1 MSFTNRLIHEK
12 SPYLLQHAHNPV
24 DWYPWGN
31 EAFELAQ
38 KEQKPVFLSIGYA
51 TCHWCHVMESES
63 FKNPDLAKLM
73 NETFINIKVDREEL
87 PQVDT
92 IYMEFSQALMSSA
105 GGWPLN
111 VILTPDLKP
120 FFAVTYLPPKTQRGL
135 MGLEEFIQQVKILWN
150 SEERI
155 KIVEQADKLIEIFQR
170 AAVHTT
176 GEDLPTESLLNSAVE
191 ALFELADPVNGG
203 VKGEP
208 KFPLGYQVQFF
219 LNFSRLHND
228 SRALFYSELT
238 LGMMARGGLYDHLG
252 GGFSRYCVDERWL
265 VPHFEKM
272 LYDNAILAMAYL
284 DAWRFTQKPFYKQI
298 VEETLNYVLR
308 DMSHSEGGFYSAED
322 ADSEGQEGLYYTWT
336 PDEVEEVLGKED
348 AALFCRCYGVTTK
361 GNFEGR
367 SILHLEIPLEEFKDD
382 IGLSLANARA
392 VLLEKRRAR
401 KRPFKDD
408 KILSG
413 WNGFM
418 IDALVRAAVAFENE
432 HYLEAALHA
441 AEFIY
446 ANLWSEGKLL
456 RRFREGE
463 ARFAANLDDYASM
476 IKAGITLFESG
487 LGTKWLAWAVE
498 MSDVLEREF
507 KAEKGAFFQTDGS
520 DQLLVRKCE
529 YYDGAEPSGNAV
541 HCENLL
547 RLYQLSGVEK
557 YLMQAEEILKAAKGH
572 IEAYPPGSCYHLIN
586 LQRYLDIKAQTLV
599 VALDDKNSLEKELK
613 KALSEEFNPHL
624 ALIWK
629 KNSDREIETLLPLLS
644 DKHPIGGQTA
654 VYLCK
659 QDHCEAPLISKEEII
674 KAIQRM

>member
-51 TCHWCHVMESES
+51 TCHWCHVMGSES
-63 FKNPDLAKLM
+63 FENPDLAKLM
-73 NETFINIKVDREEL
+73 NDTFINIKVDREEL

-120 FFAVTYLPPKTQRGL
+120 FFAVTYLPPKTRRGL

-155 KIVEQADKLIEIFQR
+155 KLVEQADKLIEIFQQ
-170 AAVHTT
+170 AAIHTT
-176 GEDLPTESLLNSAVE
+176 GEELPTESLLSSAIE
-191 ALFELADPVNGG
+191 ALFELADPINGG
-203 VKGEP
+203 IKGEP
-208 KFPLGYQVQFF
+208 KFPLGYHVQFF
-219 LNFSRLHND
+219 LNFSRLHDD

-252 GGFSRYCVDERWL
+252 GGFSRYCVDERWQ

-284 DAWRFTQKPFYKQI
+284 DAWRFTRKPFYRQI

-308 DMSHSEGGFYSAED
+308 DMSHAEGGFYSAED
-322 ADSEGQEGLYYTWT
+322 ADSEGHEGLYYTWT
-336 PDEVEEVLGKED
+336 PEEVEETLGKED
-348 AALFCRCYGVTTK
+348 ALLFSRCYGVTAK

-367 SILHLEIPLEEFKDD
+367 SILHLEIPLEELKDE
-382 IGLSLANARA
+382 IRFRLTNARTR
-392 VLLEKRRAR
+392 LLEKRRVR
-401 KRPFKDD
+401 PRPFKDD

-413 WNGFM
+413 WNGLM
-418 IDALVRAAVAFENE
+418 IDALVRAGTVLDNE
-432 HYLEAALHA
+432 RYLQAALRA

-446 ANLWSEGKLL
+446 TNLWGEGRLL

-463 ARFAANLDDYASM
+463 SRFPASLDDYASM
-476 IKAGITLFESG
+476 IKAGITLFEAG
-487 LGTKWLAWAVE
+487 LGTKWLGWAVE
-498 MSDVLEREF
+498 MSHVLEREF

-520 DQLLVRKCE
+520 DKLLVRKCE
-529 YYDGAEPSGNAV
+529 YYDGAEPSGNAI

-547 RLYQLSGVEK
+547 RLYQLSGEEK
-557 YLMQAEEILKAAKGH
+557 YLLQAEEILKAAKGH

-586 LQRYLDIKAQTLV
+586 LQRYLDVKAQTLV
-599 VALDDKNSLEKELK
+599 IALDEKNSLEKEIK
-613 KALSEEFNPHL
+613 GALLEGFNPHL
-624 ALIWK
+624 TLAWK
-629 KNSDREIETLLPLLS
+629 KNADREIEMLLPLTS
-644 DKHPIGGQTA
+644 DKHLIDGQTA
-654 VYLCK
+654 LYFCR
-659 QDHCEAPLISKEEII
+659 QDHCETPLISREEMI
-674 KAIQRM
+674 KAIQRI